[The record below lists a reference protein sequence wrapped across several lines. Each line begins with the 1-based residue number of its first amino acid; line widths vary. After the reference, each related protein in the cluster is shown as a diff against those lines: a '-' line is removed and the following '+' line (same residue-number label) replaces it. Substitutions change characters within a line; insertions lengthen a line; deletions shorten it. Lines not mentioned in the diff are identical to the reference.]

1 MDETSFIA
9 LLNHWATGRG
19 PLRDK
24 LAQAIQRVIRT
35 GSLPPGT
42 RLPAERRLA
51 RALAISR
58 TTVVT
63 AYSTLREQGWLE
75 TRRGSGAYV
84 SSRSRA
90 VKAARQ
96 DAQTQALAASPMLGL
111 FTYET
116 ESTVDLALGTPAPL
130 IELPPE
136 LFQLPADEHE
146 ALLRDRMYYPLGLP
160 ALRRAI
166 AGHYGRSGMPTEP
179 EQILVTNG
187 AQQAVS
193 LAALLYLE
201 RGDPALIEDPAYF
214 GALDAFRTAGARLC
228 SLPVGASGVSPA
240 VLRDRMAATA
250 ARLVY
255 LTPTFQNP
263 TGAVMPVAARRAIAK
278 MAGDF
283 GVPVIDDNSLADLIL
298 EGQAP
303 PPIACYGGT
312 GAILTVGC
320 ISKLIWPG
328 LRAGWIRATEN
339 VIERL
344 ARLKAALD
352 LGSPLWTQAVAA
364 RLIAAIPEARRLR
377 RKQLLPRRNV
387 LAELL
392 KKRLPDWEFRLPA
405 GGLFLWTRLPR
416 GDARELSQ
424 LALRHGVLILPGS
437 MMSASGMQSRYVRL
451 PFLAEPA
458 TLRVG
463 IDRLAAAWREYQ
475 SSTRGSS
482 AGMGRLDMAVV

>member
-1 MDETSFIA
+1 MDASFIA

-19 PLRDK
+19 PLHDK
-24 LAQAIQRVIRT
+24 LARAIQRIIRT
-35 GSLPPGT
+35 GSLPPAT

-51 RALAISR
+51 QALAISR

-63 AYSTLREQGWLE
+63 AYSALREQGWLE

-84 SSRSRA
+84 SSRSRV

-96 DAQTQALAASPMLGL
+96 DAQTKALAASPMLGL
-111 FTYET
+111 FTCEI
-116 ESTVDLALGTPAPL
+116 ENTVDLALGTPAPL
-130 IELPPE
+130 TELPPE
-136 LFQLPADEHE
+136 LFQLPQGEHD
-146 ALLRDRMYYPLGLP
+146 AVLRDRMYYPLGLP
-160 ALRRAI
+160 ALRRAV
-166 AGHYGRSGMPTEP
+166 AGHYARSGLPTQP

-193 LAALLYLE
+193 LAALLYVE
-201 RGDPALIEDPAYF
+201 RGDTVLIEDPAYF

-240 VLRDRMAATA
+240 VLRDRMPATA

-278 MAGDF
+278 MAADF

-303 PPIACYGGT
+303 PPVACYGGT
-312 GAILTVGC
+312 GAILTIGC

-328 LRAGWIRATEN
+328 LRVGWIHAPKN

-352 LGSPLWTQAVAA
+352 LGSPLWTQAIAV
-364 RLIAAIPEARRLR
+364 RLIAAIPEARRLL
-377 RKQLLPRRNV
+377 RKQLLPRRNL
-387 LAELL
+387 LADLL
-392 KKRLPDWEFRLPA
+392 QKRLSDWEFRLPT
-405 GGLFLWTRLPR
+405 GGFFLWARLPP

-424 LALRHGVLILPGS
+424 LAVRHGVLILPGS
-437 MMSASGMQSRYVRL
+437 MMSASRIQSRYVRL

-458 TLRVG
+458 TLRLG
-463 IDRLAAAWREYQ
+463 IDRLAAAWREHQ
-475 SSTRGSS
+475 SSARTSARG
-482 AGMGRLDMAVV
+482 GRLDLAVV

>member
-1 MDETSFIA
+1 
-9 LLNHWATGRG
+9 
-19 PLRDK
+19 
-24 LAQAIQRVIRT
+24 
-35 GSLPPGT
+35 LPAAT

-51 RALAISR
+51 QALAISR

-63 AYSTLREQGWLE
+63 AYSALREQGWLE

-96 DAQTQALAASPMLGL
+96 DAQTKALAASPMLGL

-116 ESTVDLALGTPAPL
+116 ENTIDLALGTPAPL
-130 IELPPE
+130 TELPHE
-136 LFQLPADEHE
+136 LFQLPPDEHN
-146 ALLRDRMYYPLGLP
+146 AILRDRMYYPLGLP

-166 AGHYGRSGMPTEP
+166 AAHYGRSGLPTEP

-193 LAALLYLE
+193 LAALLYVE
-201 RGDPALIEDPAYF
+201 RGDPVLIEDPAYF
-214 GALDAFRTAGARLC
+214 GALDVFRTTGARLC

-240 VLRDRMAATA
+240 ILRDRMAATA

-263 TGAVMPVAARRAIAK
+263 TGAVMPSSGRRAVAK

-283 GVPVIDDNSLADLIL
+283 GVPIIDDNSLADLIL

-303 PPIACYGGT
+303 PPIASYSGAGT
-312 GAILTVGC
+312 ILTIGC
-320 ISKLIWPG
+320 VSKLIWPG
-328 LRAGWIRATEN
+328 LRVGWIRSTEN
-339 VIERL
+339 VIDRL

-352 LGSPLWTQAVAA
+352 LGSPLWTQAVAV
-364 RLIAAIPEARRLR
+364 RLIAAIPEARKLR
-377 RKQLLPRRNV
+377 RQQLLPRRNL
-387 LAELL
+387 LADLV
-392 KKRLPDWEFRLPA
+392 KKRLPDWEFRLPS
-405 GGLFLWTRLPR
+405 GGFFLWARLPR

-458 TLRVG
+458 TLRLG
-463 IDRLAAAWREYQ
+463 IDRLAAAWSEYQ
-475 SSTRGSS
+475 NSTRSS
-482 AGMGRLDMAVV
+482 ARVGRLDMAIV